1 MNSDFISIGQA
12 SKILGISIQTLRN
25 WEKTGKLLPD
35 FISVGRTRRYS
46 RCRLLPIAGLTK
58 PETKEDQKTTIAYAR
73 VSTNEQ
79 KEDLSRQ
86 IELLELFC
94 AKNGFSYEVISDLGS
109 GMNYRKKGLKKLLD
123 ALLNDKVERLVI
135 THKDRL
141 LRFGAELVFTICETK
156 GVEVIILNKGDGA
169 VGFEEEL
176 AKDVLEIITVFSAKL
191 YGSRSKKNRELL
203 KKLTETAKDQL

>member
-1 MNSDFISIGQA
+1 MNSDFVPIGQA
-12 SKILGISIQTLRN
+12 SKILGVSIQTLRN
-25 WEKTGKLLPD
+25 WEKTGRLLPD
-35 FISVGRTRRYS
+35 FVSTGRTRRYS
-46 RCRLLPIAGLTK
+46 RRRLLSITGLTNS
-58 PETKEDQKTTIAYAR
+58 ETKEDQKVTIAYAR

-94 AKNGFSYEVISDLGS
+94 AKNGFTYEVISDSGS
-109 GMNYRKKGLKKLLD
+109 GMNYRKKGLKKLFD
-123 ALLNDKVERLVI
+123 TLLNDKVERLVI

-141 LRFGAELVFTICETK
+141 LRFGAELVFTICEIK
-156 GVEVIILNKGDGA
+156 GVEVIILNKGDET

>member
-1 MNSDFISIGQA
+1 MNSDFVPIGQA
-12 SKILGISIQTLRN
+12 SKILGVSIQTLRN
-25 WEKTGKLLPD
+25 WEKTGRLLPD
-35 FISVGRTRRYS
+35 FVSAGRTRRYS
-46 RCRLLPIAGLTK
+46 RRRHLSITGLTNS
-58 PETKEDQKTTIAYAR
+58 ETKEDQKVTIAYAR

-94 AKNGFSYEVISDLGS
+94 AKNGFTYEVISDSGS
-109 GMNYRKKGLKKLLD
+109 GMNYRKKGLKKLFD
-123 ALLNDKVERLVI
+123 TLLNDKVERLVI

-141 LRFGAELVFTICETK
+141 LRFGAELVFTICEIK
-156 GVEVIILNKGDGA
+156 GVEVIILNKGDET

>member
-1 MNSDFISIGQA
+1 MNSDFVPIGQA
-12 SKILGISIQTLRN
+12 SKILGVSIQTLRN
-25 WEKTGKLLPD
+25 WEKTGRLLPD
-35 FISVGRTRRYS
+35 FVSAGRTRRHS
-46 RCRLLPIAGLTK
+46 RRRLLSIAGLTNS
-58 PETKEDQKTTIAYAR
+58 ETKEDQKVTIAYAR

-94 AKNGFSYEVISDLGS
+94 AKNGFTYEVISDLGS

-156 GVEVIILNKGDGA
+156 GVEVIILNKGDET
-169 VGFEEEL
+169 VGFKEEL

>member
-1 MNSDFISIGQA
+1 MNSDFVPIGQA
-12 SKILGISIQTLRN
+12 SKILGVSIQTLRN
-25 WEKTGKLLPD
+25 WEKTGRLLPD
-35 FISVGRTRRYS
+35 FISAGRTRRYS
-46 RCRLLPIAGLTK
+46 RRRLLSIAGLSN
-58 PETKEDQKTTIAYAR
+58 PETKEDQKVTIAYAR

-94 AKNGFSYEVISDLGS
+94 AKNGFTYEVISDQGS

-141 LRFGAELVFTICETK
+141 LRFGAELVFSICESK
-156 GVEVIILNKGDGA
+156 RVEVIILNKGDET

>member
-1 MNSDFISIGQA
+1 MFRLGKRPKFLA
-12 SKILGISIQTLRN
+12 SQSRPSGN
-25 WEKTGKLLPD
+25 WEKTGRLLPD
-35 FISVGRTRRYS
+35 FVSAGRTRRYS
-46 RCRLLPIAGLTK
+46 RRRLLSITGLTNS
-58 PETKEDQKTTIAYAR
+58 ETKEDQKVTIAYAR

-94 AKNGFSYEVISDLGS
+94 AKNGFTYEVISDSGS
-109 GMNYRKKGLKKLLD
+109 GMNYRKKGLKKLFD
-123 ALLNDKVERLVI
+123 TLLNDKVERLVI

-141 LRFGAELVFTICETK
+141 LRFGAELVFTICEIK
-156 GVEVIILNKGDGA
+156 GVEVIILNKGDET

>member
-12 SKILGISIQTLRN
+12 PKILGISIQTLRN

-46 RCRLLPIAGLTK
+46 RCRLLSIAGLTK

-109 GMNYRKKGLKKLLD
+109 GMNYRKKGLKNFLTLF
-123 ALLNDKVERLVI
+123 LTTRLNCLVI

>member
-1 MNSDFISIGQA
+1 MNSDFVPIGQA
-12 SKILGISIQTLRN
+12 SKILGVSIQTLRN
-25 WEKTGKLLPD
+25 WEKTGRLLPD
-35 FISVGRTRRYS
+35 FVSAGRTRRYS
-46 RCRLLPIAGLTK
+46 RLRLLSIAWLTNQ
-58 PETKEDQKTTIAYAR
+58 EAKEDQKTTIAYAW

-94 AKNGFSYEVISDLGS
+94 AKNSFTYEVISDLGS

-135 THKDRL
+135 TQKDRL

-191 YGSRSKKNRELL
+191 YGIRSKKNRELL

>member
-1 MNSDFISIGQA
+1 MNSDFVPIGQA
-12 SKILGISIQTLRN
+12 SKILGVSIQTLRN
-25 WEKTGKLLPD
+25 WEKTGRLLPD
-35 FISVGRTRRYS
+35 FVSADRTRRYS
-46 RCRLLPIAGLTK
+46 RRRLLSIAGLTNQ
-58 PETKEDQKTTIAYAR
+58 EAKEDQKTTIAYAW

-94 AKNGFSYEVISDLGS
+94 AKNSFTYEVISDLGS

-135 THKDRL
+135 TQKDRL

-176 AKDVLEIITVFSAKL
+176 AKDVLEIITVCSAKL

>member
-46 RCRLLPIAGLTK
+46 RCRLLSIAGLTK

-109 GMNYRKKGLKKLLD
+109 GMNYRKKGLKK
-123 ALLNDKVERLVI
+123 LLNDKVERLVI

>member
-1 MNSDFISIGQA
+1 MNSDFVPIGQA
-12 SKILGISIQTLRN
+12 SKILGVSIQTLRN
-25 WEKTGKLLPD
+25 WEKTGRLLPD
-35 FISVGRTRRYS
+35 FVSASRTRRYS
-46 RCRLLPIAGLTK
+46 RRRLLSIAGLTNQ
-58 PETKEDQKTTIAYAR
+58 EAKEDQKTTIAYAW

-94 AKNGFSYEVISDLGS
+94 AKNSFTYEVISDLGS

-135 THKDRL
+135 TQKDRL

>member
-1 MNSDFISIGQA
+1 MTNQ
-12 SKILGISIQTLRN
+12 
-25 WEKTGKLLPD
+25 
-35 FISVGRTRRYS
+35 
-46 RCRLLPIAGLTK
+46 
-58 PETKEDQKTTIAYAR
+58 ETKEDQKTTIAYAW

-94 AKNGFSYEVISDLGS
+94 AKNGFTYEVISDSGS
-109 GMNYRKKGLKKLLD
+109 GMNYRKKGLKKLFD
-123 ALLNDKVERLVI
+123 TLLNDKVERLVI

-141 LRFGAELVFTICETK
+141 LRFGAELVFTICEIK
-156 GVEVIILNKGDGA
+156 GVEVIILNKGDET

-203 KKLTETAKDQL
+203 KKINRNRKGSALGL

>member
-1 MNSDFISIGQA
+1 MTNQEA
-12 SKILGISIQTLRN
+12 
-25 WEKTGKLLPD
+25 
-35 FISVGRTRRYS
+35 
-46 RCRLLPIAGLTK
+46 
-58 PETKEDQKTTIAYAR
+58 KEDQKTTIAYAW

-94 AKNGFSYEVISDLGS
+94 TKNSFTYEVISDLGS

-135 THKDRL
+135 TQKDRL

-156 GVEVIILNKGDGA
+156 GVEVIILSGR
-169 VGFEEEL
+169 
-176 AKDVLEIITVFSAKL
+176 I
-191 YGSRSKKNRELL
+191 
-203 KKLTETAKDQL
+203 

>member
-1 MNSDFISIGQA
+1 MFRLGKRPKFLASQSRPSAIGRKQA
-12 SKILGISIQTLRN
+12 DCFRIL
-25 WEKTGKLLPD
+25 
-35 FISVGRTRRYS
+35 FRRYS
-46 RCRLLPIAGLTK
+46 RRRLLSITGLTNS
-58 PETKEDQKTTIAYAR
+58 ETKEDQKVTIAYAR

-94 AKNGFSYEVISDLGS
+94 AKNGFTYEVISDSGS
-109 GMNYRKKGLKKLLD
+109 GMNYRKKGLKKLFD
-123 ALLNDKVERLVI
+123 TLLNDKVERLVI

-141 LRFGAELVFTICETK
+141 LRFGAELVFTICEIK
-156 GVEVIILNKGDGA
+156 GVEVIILNKGDET

>member
-1 MNSDFISIGQA
+1 MNSDFVPIGQA
-12 SKILGISIQTLRN
+12 SKILGVSIQTLRN
-25 WEKTGKLLPD
+25 WEKTGRLLPD
-35 FISVGRTRRYS
+35 FVSVGRTRRYS
-46 RCRLLPIAGLTK
+46 RRRLLSITGLTNS
-58 PETKEDQKTTIAYAR
+58 ETKEDQKVTIAYAR

-94 AKNGFSYEVISDLGS
+94 AKNGFTYEVISDSGS
-109 GMNYRKKGLKKLLD
+109 GMNYRKKGLKKLFD
-123 ALLNDKVERLVI
+123 TLLNDKVERLVI

-141 LRFGAELVFTICETK
+141 LRFGAELVFTICEIK
-156 GVEVIILNKGDGA
+156 GVEVIILNKGDET

>member
-1 MNSDFISIGQA
+1 MTNS
-12 SKILGISIQTLRN
+12 
-25 WEKTGKLLPD
+25 
-35 FISVGRTRRYS
+35 
-46 RCRLLPIAGLTK
+46 
-58 PETKEDQKTTIAYAR
+58 ETKEDQKVTIAYAR

-94 AKNGFSYEVISDLGS
+94 AKNGFTYEVISDLGA

-123 ALLNDKVERLVI
+123 ALLNDKIERLVI

-141 LRFGAELVFTICETK
+141 LRFGAELVFTICEIK
-156 GVEVIILNKGDGA
+156 GVEVIILNKGDET